1 MRARKLWMGGA
12 AAALVV
18 GVLAVMPW
26 ANAATTSYEA
36 ESAQLSGGAVTQ
48 TEHAGYTGS
57 GYVGGFT
64 DANQGNATATFA
76 VTGATAGSNT
86 VTFRFANGT
95 GSARTIS
102 LIVNGTT
109 RQITVPTTANWDT
122 WGTTSQSVTLNAG
135 ANTLAVKYG
144 TADNG
149 NLNLDSIA
157 VAPAT
162 APASGALEAESAQLS
177 GGADVETEHPGFT
190 GSGYA
195 GGFTDANKGSAT
207 ASFAV
212 SATSAGTASLT
223 LRYANGTGASRTMSL
238 VVNGTTQQ
246 LTLPATADWNTWG
259 SSAQSVTL
267 NAGANTVAVKY
278 GTADNGNI
286 NLDNVLVGAVTTTPP
301 TSPPTSPPPAGSGL
315 ELETAFL
322 SGGASVGTDVS
333 GYTGTGFVTN
343 LTAGARVIR
352 TVNQGTAATVT
363 TTLRFR
369 NAAGAARTISVYVN
383 GLKQGQLSLPAS
395 TAWTTAS
402 KDLPLRS
409 GVNLIGYQVDSGDSG
424 GVQLDNVTVAGSTAL
439 ATRGATLP
447 YTTYEAEAGQ
457 TTGTVLAAGRTYT
470 TEQAEASGRRAVK
483 LTATGQYVQVTL
495 TKPANAITVRASV
508 PDGSTAP
515 LAVYANGTK
524 VTDLSITSKYA
535 WMYGAYPF
543 ADAPGAA
550 NPHRFFDDTRAVLPA
565 TYPAGTVLKFQKDT
579 TASSYL
585 TVDLIDA
592 EVADAAYAQPSGYV
606 SVTSYG
612 ATANDS
618 TDDTAAF
625 NSAIAAAAGKGL
637 WIPAGTFILSS
648 RVNVAGMDVRGAG
661 LWRTTVQGLNRH
673 GGFYVTG
680 GKTTIGDFTFDGDVT
695 TRDPDDAPN
704 SDAAI
709 EGDFGTGSLVH
720 DFATNHAKVGLWVN
734 GNTDGLLVSGVRV
747 RNTMADGI
755 NMTGNTKNSEVEQST
770 MRNTG
775 DDALAMWSWSST
787 GTVSNTVF
795 AFNSVALPILANG
808 AAVYGGANNRIE
820 DNLISDTVFA
830 GSGITVSTWHAAV
843 PFSGTTVVQRD
854 TLTRT
859 GSFNLDWG
867 SAIGAL
873 WIYAEASDIT
883 APVQISNLEIDDSS
897 YQGIL
902 MSWQKT
908 VTNLSYD
915 HVAINGTG
923 TNGIEINL
931 VGSASFNYVTV
942 TGVGGTP
949 LVNSQGFVLN
959 RGTGNSGF

>member
-1 MRARKLWMGGA
+1 MRLLVGGA
-12 AAALVV
+12 AAVLVI
-18 GVLAVMPW
+18 GVLAVIPS
-26 ANAATTSYEA
+26 ASAATTTYEA
-36 ESAQLSGGAVTQ
+36 ESAQLTGGAVAQ

-64 DANQGNATATFA
+64 DANKGNVTATFA
-76 VTGATAGSNT
+76 LTGATAGSNA

-95 GSARTIS
+95 GSARTMS
-102 LIVNGTT
+102 LIVNGAT
-109 RQITVPTTANWDT
+109 RQISVPATANWDT
-122 WGTTSQSVTLNAG
+122 WGTTSQAVILNAG
-135 ANTLAVKYG
+135 ANTLALKYG
-144 TADNG
+144 TADTG
-149 NLNLDSIA
+149 NLNLDNIA
-157 VAPAT
+157 VAAVGSPAT
-162 APASGALEAESAQLS
+162 GTLEAESAQLS
-177 GGADVETEHPGFT
+177 GGAGVETEHPGYT
-190 GSGYA
+190 GTGYV
-195 GGFTDANKGSAT
+195 GGFTDANKGAAS
-207 ASFAV
+207 ASFAI
-212 SATSAGTASLT
+212 SASSAGTAPLT
-223 LRYANGTGASRTMSL
+223 LRYANGTGAARTVSL
-238 VVNGTTQQ
+238 VVNGSTQQ
-246 LTLPATADWNTWG
+246 ITLPATADWNTWG

-267 NAGANTVAVKY
+267 TAGANTVAVKY
-278 GTADNGNI
+278 GSADNGNI
-286 NLDNVLVGAVTTTPP
+286 NLDNVLVGPVTTTPP
-301 TSPPTSPPPAGSGL
+301 TSPPPTGNGL

-322 SGGASVGTDVS
+322 SGGASIGTDVS

-343 LTAGARVIR
+343 LVAGARVIR
-352 TVNQGTAATVT
+352 TVNEGSAATVST
-363 TTLRFR
+363 ALRFR
-369 NAAGAARTISVYVN
+369 NAAGAARTLSVYVN

-402 KDLPLRS
+402 KDLPLRA
-409 GVNLIGYQVDSGDSG
+409 GVNLVGYQVDSGDLGS
-424 GVQLDNVTVAGSTAL
+424 VQLDNVTVAGSTAL
-439 ATRGATLP
+439 AARGATLP

-543 ADAPGAA
+543 ADAPGGA

-565 TYPAGTVLKFQKDT
+565 TYPAGTVLRFSKDT
-579 TASSYL
+579 SASSYL

-625 NSAIAAAAGKGL
+625 TSAIAAAAGKGL
-637 WIPAGTFILSS
+637 WIPAGSFILSS
-648 RVNVAGMDVRGAG
+648 RVNVAGIDVRGAG
-661 LWRTTVQGLNRH
+661 IWRTTVQGLNRH

-709 EGDFGTGSLVH
+709 EGDFGNGSLVH

-734 GNTDGLLVSGVRV
+734 GSTDGLLVSGVRV

-755 NMTGNTKNSEVEQST
+755 NLTGNTKNSEVEQST

-787 GTVSNTVF
+787 GTVLNTVF

-808 AAVYGGANNRIE
+808 AAIYGGANNRIE

-843 PFSGTTVVQRD
+843 PFSGTTVVRRD

-883 APVQISNLEIDDSS
+883 APVQISNLDINDSS

-908 VTNLSYD
+908 VSNLSFD
-915 HVAINGTG
+915 HVAVTGTG
-923 TNGIEINL
+923 TNGIEINV
-931 VGSASFNYVTV
+931 VGSASFTYVTV

-949 LVNSQGFVLN
+949 LVNSLGYVLN
-959 RGTGNSGF
+959 RGAGNSGF